1 MAKPYYKKS
10 HDAWYININ
19 GRPKRLGKTKEEADR
34 AVGPID
40 RIVDVVQ
47 KFLAHHRNSKPGTY
61 RFYAKPLESWLK
73 SLLVTKIGD
82 LRPYH
87 VTEWVGQKAPTY
99 RHNLTRAIK
108 ACFKWAAQ
116 EQYIDKSPLATLKV
130 PPANSR
136 GDEAYLMPEQWSL
149 LIERTSGGF
158 RDLIVV
164 MHETGCRPQESPL
177 G

>member
-34 AVGPID
+34 AVAPID

-61 RFYAKPLESWLK
+61 RFYAKPLEAWLK

-87 VTEWVGQKAPTY
+87 VSEWV
-99 RHNLTRAIK
+99 
-108 ACFKWAAQ
+108 
-116 EQYIDKSPLATLKV
+116 DKV
-130 PPANSR
+130 P
-136 GDEAYLMPEQWSL
+136 
-149 LIERTSGGF
+149 
-158 RDLIVV
+158 
-164 MHETGCRPQESPL
+164 RPI
-177 G
+177 GTT